1 MSKLMLFVMVAF
13 LACAG
18 MVLAQTDQTSQP
30 PTSSPS
36 TSSPNDT
43 NVQVNTPSMNGT
55 IQSVDSAKKTITIRD
70 ANGNTTKVYTY
81 ADSTSFKKGDS
92 TITITDLKPGD
103 QITFVSNDQNDLSSV
118 TIESPNGSS
127 STTTV
132 PPQQH

>member
-43 NVQVNTPSMNGT
+43 KVQVNSPSMNGT
-55 IQSVDSAKKTITIRD
+55 IQSIDSAKKTITVRD
-70 ANGNTTKVYTY
+70 ANGNTTKVFTY
-81 ADSTSFKKGDS
+81 ADSTTFKKGDN
-92 TITITDLKPGD
+92 TITVTDLKPGD
-103 QITFVSNDQNDLSSV
+103 HITFVANDSNGLSSV
-118 TIESPNGSS
+118 TIESADGSS